1 VKSPAG
7 VGIATSPFCSQS
19 NSRPMVLSC
28 LATYP
33 SRDMIA
39 CACTMPT
46 ACSSSGVLGSVD
58 VDDDAAGE
66 RRGLDEVQM
75 P

>member
-1 VKSPAG
+1 
-7 VGIATSPFCSQS
+7 
-19 NSRPMVLSC
+19 
-28 LATYP
+28 
-33 SRDMIA
+33 
-39 CACTMPT
+39 MPT

>member
-1 VKSPAG
+1 VESPAG
-7 VGIATSPFCSQS
+7 VGVAISPFCSQS
-19 NSRPMVLSC
+19 NYRPMVLSC

-33 SRDMIA
+33 SRDMSA
-39 CACTMPT
+39 CACTVPKKPP
-46 ACSSSGVLGSVD
+46 SSGVLGSVD